1 MRTLRIVA
9 IALLLA
15 SGACASSSQI
25 SPSPAPHG
33 SGTNTPTPAS
43 PPTKSAGPST
53 SSSAT
58 PSGVPSGT
66 PQSYAK
72 DVSATKLAPQALVPP
87 GVSVT
92 DAWSTTTS
100 AGETAGVAYV
110 LPGDPLRAP
119 HGLVLWRRSPGVA
132 PPWRPVL
139 GITTDASAGVLQI
152 ETLLG
157 EATGDGSD
165 DALVFEATGGSGACG
180 TTLLL
185 DLAANAQVFKKTACD
200 TVVEFSPAPVGLT
213 IRQAVFG
220 SSDSH
225 CCPSAFRTTVLTYE
239 SGRWVVASRT
249 TTPA

>member
-1 MRTLRIVA
+1 
-9 IALLLA
+9 
-15 SGACASSSQI
+15 
-25 SPSPAPHG
+25 
-33 SGTNTPTPAS
+33 
-43 PPTKSAGPST
+43 
-53 SSSAT
+53 
-58 PSGVPSGT
+58 
-66 PQSYAK
+66 
-72 DVSATKLAPQALVPP
+72 
-87 GVSVT
+87 VT
-92 DAWSTTTS
+92 DAWSTSTD

-110 LPGDPLRAP
+110 QPGDPLRSP
-119 HGLVLWRRSPGVA
+119 HGLVIWRRSPGAA

-139 GITTDASAGVLQI
+139 GITTDPAAGVLQI

-200 TVVEFSPAPVGLT
+200 TVVEFSPDPVGLG

-220 SSDSH
+220 PSDSH
-225 CCPSAFRTTVLTYE
+225 CCPSAFRTTVLTY
-239 SGRWVVASRT
+239 SGGTWVVASRT